1 MHISLR
7 YLQTCQHT
15 VKETSSVTLGSMLAF
30 RLGLLICQIQVK
42 VFSIVRQDTEFREK
56 VIFQD
61 L

>member
-1 MHISLR
+1 MRISLR

-42 VFSIVRQDTEFREK
+42 VFSMSDKIQNLEK
-56 VIFQD
+56 K
-61 L
+61 